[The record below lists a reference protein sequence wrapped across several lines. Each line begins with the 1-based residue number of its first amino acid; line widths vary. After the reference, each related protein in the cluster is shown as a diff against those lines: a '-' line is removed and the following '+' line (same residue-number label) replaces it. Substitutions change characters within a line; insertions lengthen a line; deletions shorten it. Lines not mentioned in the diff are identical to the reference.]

1 MASTATGRAARAS
14 PDGRAPPRATLRYS
28 TSRACRPLYQPQ
40 LGQTTWGSLALVHW
54 GQTERAGV
62 FNTQLDARRLRLFD
76 FEVFFFGTAIG
87 RAS

>member
-1 MASTATGRAARAS
+1 
-14 PDGRAPPRATLRYS
+14 
-28 TSRACRPLYQPQ
+28 LYQPQ

-76 FEVFFFGTAIG
+76 FEVFFFGTAIEA
-87 RAS
+87 RS